1 MIRGDLGAAPD
12 MLNFQ
17 LLCVVLNTEFVSPF
31 NDFLGNLSVYHRR
44 VSYSE
49 IFLVAGLLGPSCG
62 HICTTIPKII

>member
-1 MIRGDLGAAPD
+1 MIRGDLGVASD

-62 HICTTIPKII
+62 RICTIMPKLI